1 MNTHFQKISGMN
13 KIYFFYSLLLLL
25 LISPIAKSQPE
36 NWKILQIKIP
46 LSSISFVDSNKAYIY
61 GNSIKWKTTN
71 QGVSW
76 QLEPNIPYYIGT
88 SSPYSVY
95 FINSQIGIS
104 AKNNWDVM
112 RSTNGGVSWNNMG
125 TSIFIGKS
133 VCFAEP
139 NLLYVYGIEAAY
151 GTNIVYSYDT
161 GLTWYNASN
170 PGIGSEIK
178 SLSFANHD
186 KAFATGS
193 LRDTFAYS
201 NNGGITWIKKSLV
214 TLYYNYRQIQFA
226 NENDGWIL
234 TDYGNIIRTTDC
246 GDNWSIHN
254 TLGDNTRNMTFIDS
268 LNGWVIGNSG
278 SRGVISKTT
287 TGGTNW
293 QRSGDIPDENPV
305 SVKFRNLNTGWVI
318 GESGYITSTTN
329 SGESW
334 EKNFDL
340 PNDLLKA
347 IVFSDRNTI
356 WLSSNNKERGIWK
369 STNAGNNWVNVY
381 NSELTNI
388 KSLYSFNNEKIICAG
403 ESGLIVNTAD
413 GGVTWNS
420 QNLGAYNFNS
430 ITFYDNYTGWVVG
443 SNGSIFKSTNG
454 GIYWQAQNSNSSSN
468 FLSVS
473 CATSEKCFVAGDNSI
488 ITQTTDG
495 GITWNNLS
503 PLSDIDNKQVYFVN
517 ENTGFITAS
526 EFFSPGIS
534 IYYTINNIFKTS
546 NGGENWTRVHNE
558 SFNSGHFLNSISFVD
573 SVRGTIVG
581 GNGRILRTT
590 NSGSN
595 WFEYIPNGL
604 PGNVNLHS
612 IDYYNNIGVIT
623 GDHGVLM
630 STDNNVISINTEQT
644 VLPDHF
650 QLYQNFPNPF
660 NPETK
665 IKYELSRNS
674 HIKLYLYDIKGR
686 LIKTLFSGSK
696 NAGAYEITLNADDL
710 SLASGM
716 YIYSLESE
724 KRIENKKLMFIK

>member
-1 MNTHFQKISGMN
+1 
-13 KIYFFYSLLLLL
+13 
-25 LISPIAKSQPE
+25 
-36 NWKILQIKIP
+36 
-46 LSSISFVDSNKAYIY
+46 
-61 GNSIKWKTTN
+61 
-71 QGVSW
+71 
-76 QLEPNIPYYIGT
+76 
-88 SSPYSVY
+88 
-95 FINSQIGIS
+95 
-104 AKNNWDVM
+104 M

-178 SLSFANHD
+178 SLFFANHD

-201 NNGGITWIKKSLV
+201 NNGGITWIKKSLG

-254 TLGDNTRNMTFIDS
+254 TLGDNTRNMTFIES

-340 PNDLLKA
+340 PNDVLKSV
-347 IVFSDRNTI
+347 VFSDRNTLWI
-356 WLSSNNKERGIWK
+356 SSNNNERGIWK
-369 STNAGNNWVNVY
+369 STNAGNNWTEVY
-381 NSELTNI
+381 NSALTNVN
-388 KSLYSFNNEKIICAG
+388 SLYSIDNEKILG
-403 ESGLIVNTAD
+403 TGDYGLIANTTD
-413 GGVTWNS
+413 GGNTWNS
-420 QNLGAYNFNS
+420 QYLGSFNFHS
-430 ITFYDNYTGWVVG
+430 IKFYDDHTGWVVG

-454 GIYWQAQNSNSSSN
+454 GVNWEAQNSNSSAN
-468 FLSVS
+468 FHSIS
-473 CATSEKCFVAGDNSI
+473 CATNEKCFAVGDGSVI
-488 ITQTTDG
+488 SKTTDG
-495 GITWNNLS
+495 GNTWNNLA
-503 PLSDIDNKQVYFVN
+503 PLSNIDNKQVNFVN

-526 EFFSPGIS
+526 QFFYIGIGV
-534 IYYTINNIFKTS
+534 YYTVNNIFRTTD
-546 NGGENWTRVHNE
+546 GGDNWALVHHEN
-558 SFNSGHFLNSISFVD
+558 FGSGHFLNSISFVD
-573 SVRGTIVG
+573 SVRGTIAG

-595 WFEYIPNGL
+595 WFEYIANGL
-604 PGNVNLHS
+604 PENVDLYS
-612 IDYYNNIGVIT
+612 IDYYNNIGVIA
-623 GDHGVLM
+623 GSRGVLM
-630 STDNNVISINTEQT
+630 STDNNVIGINSQQT
-644 VLPDHF
+644 VIPEHF
-650 QLYQNFPNPF
+650 LLYQNYPNPF

-665 IKYELSRNS
+665 IKFELNRNS
-674 HIKLYLYDIKGR
+674 EIKLSLYDIQGR
-686 LIKTLFSGSK
+686 LIKTLFSGLK
-696 NAGAYEITLNADDL
+696 NAGAYEIKLNAEDL